1 MPKENSFLDVLGEA
15 ERRAVLTSMH
25 RRRFARGEII
35 FHEGDPGDAI
45 HILDRGHVAIRVST
59 PLGEVATLTVL
70 GPGEAFGEGA
80 LLAPDSRRT
89 ASAKALEVSETRTL
103 AGSAFE
109 RLRRDNPEVEKILT
123 QVLARQVRRLS
134 LHLVEALY
142 VPSET
147 RILRRLVA
155 LSESYHDDGDIV
167 IPVTQD
173 DVASMAGTSRPT
185 ANRVLKAAEQEGLLT
200 VSRGRINIMDPQSLA
215 SRAR

>member
-1 MPKENSFLDVLGEA
+1 MPQESSFLDVLGEA
-15 ERRAVLTSMH
+15 ERRSVLSSMH
-25 RRRFARGEII
+25 RRRFARGEVV

-59 PLGEVATLTVL
+59 PIGELVTLTVL
-70 GPGEAFGEGA
+70 SPGEAFGEGA
-80 LLAPDSRRT
+80 LLSPDSRRT
-89 ASAKALEVSETRTL
+89 ASAIALEPSETRAL
-103 AGSAFE
+103 EGSAFE
-109 RLRRDNPEVEKILT
+109 RLRRDNPDVERILT

-134 LHLVEALY
+134 QHLVEALY

-155 LSESYHDDGDIV
+155 LSESYHGEVDIV

-200 VSRGRINIMDPQSLA
+200 VSRGRINIRNPQALA